1 MIQRIS
7 GSFNMKKF
15 ITFAILGLFIFG
27 VLFTI
32 KKSIATFGVTSINSN
47 DTQREVNKKLVVIDP
62 GHGGF
67 DPGKVGVNGT
77 LEKDVNLSISL
88 KLKKLLEKDGY
99 QVIMTRETDTGLY
112 SETDSNKKRTD
123 MRKRVDIINNS
134 GAAVAVSIHQNS
146 FSQESSKGAQVF
158 YHAMSENGKQ
168 LAEIIQEQ
176 VKADINDGNH
186 RVAKSNDSY
195 YMLKK
200 TQCPLV
206 IVECGFLSNNTE
218 AGLLID
224 DSYQDKIAGSIKK
237 GILNY
242 LKKNT

>member
-1 MIQRIS
+1 
-7 GSFNMKKF
+7 MKKF
-15 ITFAILGLFIFG
+15 LTVVVLGLFVLGI
-27 VLFTI
+27 LFTI
-32 KKSIATFGVTSINSN
+32 KKSIATFGVTSIDSN
-47 DTQREVNKKLVVIDP
+47 GTKREVDKKLIVIDP

-67 DPGKVGVNGT
+67 DPGKVGVNGA

-99 QVIMTRETDTGLY
+99 QIIMTRETDTGLY
-112 SETDSNKKRTD
+112 SEADTNKKRTD
-123 MRKRVDIINNS
+123 LRKRVDIINNS
-134 GAAVAVSIHQNS
+134 EAVAAVSIHQNS
-146 FSQESSKGAQVF
+146 FGQESSKGAQVF
-158 YHAMSENGKQ
+158 YHAMSDNGKQ
-168 LAEIIQEQ
+168 LAETIQEQ
-176 VKADINDGNH
+176 IKADINDGNH
-186 RVAKSNDSY
+186 RGAKSNDSY

-206 IVECGFLSNNTE
+206 IVECGFLSNNAE

-224 DSYQDKIAGSIKK
+224 DAYQEKMALSIKK